1 MRSLTIEPM
10 RVERIAQAFP
20 LVQLVR
26 PHLSRDEW
34 QSYAERILS
43 EADAGIALLTDAR
56 DLILG
61 LFVWRVGLD
70 PDHGR
75 TLNCED
81 FVAADIVDPQ
91 RVAEALADGLEETAR
106 AQNCTAVHTCISA
119 TSGGGARRLVDCL
132 RGLGHHMESFQ
143 LCKTLSSVA

>member
-10 RVERIAQAFP
+10 RAERIAQAFP
-20 LVQLVR
+20 LIQLVR
-26 PHLSRDEW
+26 PDLSREEW
-34 QSYAERILS
+34 QNYAEQILTEPGS
-43 EADAGIALLTDAR
+43 GIVLLTDAR

-61 LFVWRVGLD
+61 LFVWRISLD
-70 PDHGR
+70 PGHGR

-81 FVAADIVDPQ
+81 FVAADIVDPR